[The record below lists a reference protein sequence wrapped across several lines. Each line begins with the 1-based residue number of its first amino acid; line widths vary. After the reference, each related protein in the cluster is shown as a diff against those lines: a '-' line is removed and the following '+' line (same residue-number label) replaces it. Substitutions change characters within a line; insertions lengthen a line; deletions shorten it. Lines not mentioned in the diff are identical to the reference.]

1 MGESTRKRKSD
12 DIVEDSPNESTR
24 APDFVR
30 RDPFPRPATP
40 LSSRELFFEKPT
52 TPLNSRDAFFDKNN
66 SRTTSLLT
74 DSPADSDADTECV
87 IKSSKSFIDDIKYKE
102 SEESY
107 RFTTPP
113 RRSPTS
119 FRHELQKKPFNHSP
133 HGDTPCGV
141 VDELFT
147 GFYGCMPAWDCA
159 MPWRENEDDITDDS
173 DDEEDDHRYG
183 IVRRDATRH
192 DALVIKQLSF
202 PKQLG
207 KEFVSQ
213 MEQSQLE
220 RQNKTLSRTIRRT
233 PSSRLTTLESDSRQK
248 MAGGSK
254 MRRRTELSTVTEIHW
269 DEKVSDL
276 KTLENMAKLSVF

>member
-1 MGESTRKRKSD
+1 MGESTRKRKSE
-12 DIVEDSPNESTR
+12 DIVEDGPNESTGAQEFAR
-24 APDFVR
+24 S
-30 RDPFPRPATP
+30 DPFPRPTTP
-40 LSSRELFFEKPT
+40 LNCRDLFFEKPT

-74 DSPADSDADTECV
+74 DSPADSDVETECF
-87 IKSSKSFIDDIKYKE
+87 IKSSKSFFGDINCKE
-102 SEESY
+102 SEESGG
-107 RFTTPP
+107 FTTPP

-119 FRHELQKKPFNHSP
+119 FRQELQKKPFNHSP

-147 GFYGCMPAWDCA
+147 GFYSCMPAWDCA
-159 MPWRENEDDITDDS
+159 MPWRENEDDGADDS
-173 DDEEDDHRYG
+173 DDEVGHHRYD

-192 DALVIKQLSF
+192 DALVIQQLSF

-213 MEQSQLE
+213 MEQNQQE

-233 PSSRLTTLESDSRQK
+233 PSSRLATLESDSRQK

-254 MRRRTELSTVTEIHW
+254 MRRRTELNTVTEIHW
-269 DEKVSDL
+269 DEKVLDL

>member
-1 MGESTRKRKSD
+1 MGQSARKRKSEE
-12 DIVEDSPNESTR
+12 IVEESPNEPSSTPEF
-24 APDFVR
+24 AR
-30 RDPFPRPATP
+30 RDAFPRPTTP
-40 LSSRELFFEKPT
+40 LNSRELFFEKPT

-66 SRTTSLLT
+66 SRNTSLLT
-74 DSPADSDADTECV
+74 DSPADSYVDTECV
-87 IKSSKSFIDDIKYKE
+87 IKSSTSFIDDINHKDRE
-102 SEESY
+102 GSG
-107 RFTTPP
+107 RFTTPS
-113 RRSPTS
+113 RSSTG
-119 FRHELQKKPFNHSP
+119 FRQERQRKPFNHSP

-147 GFYGCMPAWDCA
+147 GFYGCMPAWECA
-159 MPWRENEDDITDDS
+159 MPWREDEDDDS
-173 DDEEDDHRYG
+173 DESDDEGNYGRYG

-192 DALVIKQLSF
+192 DAHVIQQLSF

-207 KEFVSQ
+207 KEYISH
-213 MEQSQLE
+213 MEKSEAE

-254 MRRRTELSTVTEIHW
+254 MRRQTELNTVTEIHW
-269 DEKVSDL
+269 DEKVLDL